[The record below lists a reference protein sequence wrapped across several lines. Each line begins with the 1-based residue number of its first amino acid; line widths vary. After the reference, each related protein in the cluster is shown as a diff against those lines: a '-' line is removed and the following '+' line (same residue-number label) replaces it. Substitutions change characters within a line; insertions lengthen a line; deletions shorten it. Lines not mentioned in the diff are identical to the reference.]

1 MLRGLVIL
9 FIVVPILELYL
20 LTLIARAT
28 SFWVAVGLAVGTG
41 VVGGLLAKREGLRV
55 WRRWQT
61 AMRELRVPDEGV
73 ISGVLVLI
81 GGVLLITPGVL
92 TDIAGMLLL
101 IPPTRRYVAE
111 RIRRRVDVQL
121 GTLSTSWPAG
131 TGLGNA
137 GFGGGAPRAAGGVRA
152 GTIDTSGTSLDP

>member
-1 MLRGLVIL
+1 MLRGLVVL

-41 VVGGLLAKREGLRV
+41 VVGGILAKREGLRV

-61 AMRELRVPDEGV
+61 AMREMRVPDEGV
-73 ISGVLVLI
+73 ISGVLVLV
-81 GGVLLITPGVL
+81 GGVLLVTPGVL
-92 TDIAGMLLL
+92 TDITGMLLL
-101 IPPTRRYVAE
+101 IPPTRRFIAE

-121 GTLSTSWPAG
+121 GTLSAGWPAG
-131 TGLGNA
+131 AGLG
-137 GFGGGAPRAAGGVRA
+137 GIPRGSGGVRA
-152 GTIDTSGTSLDP
+152 GAIDTSGTSLDP